1 MAEKKDYHREDENAG
16 KNFDW
21 SIMKRLWSFIK
32 PHRKLFIISLLL
44 LTVGTALQ
52 LLIPNFLRIAID
64 DYMNNDFKMTYS
76 ITEKENYY
84 KIADNIW
91 IGEDSAGKLI
101 PEFTDKGFIV
111 TIDGKEYL
119 IEKDIVREMR
129 GADLSGISNLVI
141 TMIMVLL
148 VHFFCTYGQVISSSV
163 MGQRV
168 ILDIRENL
176 FSHLLRL
183 PLSFYDKNP
192 TGRIVTRVTN
202 DTQNLNEFFTA
213 AITSIIKDILLF
225 VGIIAFM
232 IYLSSQ
238 LTLYSLVV
246 IPFIVLATIL
256 FRVFARKAYR
266 KVRTRLA
273 RINAFLAEHL
283 SGMSVIQLFNRE
295 KSKMDEFSEI
305 NENYYKSTMQQ
316 LFVFAIF
323 RPTMDLLFYLALSV
337 VIWFGAKDLIAGALS
352 FGTLYAF
359 INYIDMLFLPLRDI
373 SEKFDIVQNAFAS
386 AEKIFKLSD
395 EAEGIIPDN
404 LNGKDDVNSGSVE
417 FNEVKFSYDGKKEIL
432 KGVSFKARPGE
443 KIAIVGET
451 GAGKTTLMSILT
463 SLYTIQGGDILIDN
477 TSIYDFNKYEL
488 RKKIAV
494 VLQDVFIFSGTVLDN
509 IRLFDNGITREKTI
523 EAAEYAHVDH
533 LIKRF
538 ENGFDT
544 VLNER
549 AATLSAGERQLIAL
563 ARAVVTDPKILIL
576 DEATSNIDPITESLI
591 QDAME
596 RISKNR
602 TVITIAH
609 RLSTIKNA
617 DTILVMHKGKIVER
631 GNHEELLKNSSGI
644 YTQLYKL
651 QYELSD

>member
-1 MAEKKDYHREDENAG
+1 M
-16 KNFDW
+16 
-21 SIMKRLWSFIK
+21 
-32 PHRKLFIISLLL
+32 
-44 LTVGTALQ
+44 
-52 LLIPNFLRIAID
+52 
-64 DYMNNDFKMTYS
+64 
-76 ITEKENYY
+76 
-84 KIADNIW
+84 
-91 IGEDSAGKLI
+91 
-101 PEFTDKGFIV
+101 
-111 TIDGKEYL
+111 
-119 IEKDIVREMR
+119 
-129 GADLSGISNLVI
+129 
-141 TMIMVLL
+141 
-148 VHFFCTYGQVISSSV
+148 
-163 MGQRV
+163 
-168 ILDIRENL
+168 
-176 FSHLLRL
+176 
-183 PLSFYDKNP
+183 
-192 TGRIVTRVTN
+192 
-202 DTQNLNEFFTA
+202 
-213 AITSIIKDILLF
+213 
-225 VGIIAFM
+225 
-232 IYLSSQ
+232 
-238 LTLYSLVV
+238 
-246 IPFIVLATIL
+246 
-256 FRVFARKAYR
+256 
-266 KVRTRLA
+266 
-273 RINAFLAEHL
+273 
-283 SGMSVIQLFNRE
+283 
-295 KSKMDEFSEI
+295 
-305 NENYYKSTMQQ
+305 
-316 LFVFAIF
+316 
-323 RPTMDLLFYLALSV
+323 
-337 VIWFGAKDLIAGALS
+337 
-352 FGTLYAF
+352 
-359 INYIDMLFLPLRDI
+359 
-373 SEKFDIVQNAFAS
+373 
-386 AEKIFKLSD
+386 
-395 EAEGIIPDN
+395 
-404 LNGKDDVNSGSVE
+404 NGKDDVNSGSVE